1 MGLTKQHEIYNL
13 ASGLDSQLPAEMK
26 PPVEIYVISNVLVN
40 EVQYCHSRDVG
51 ILIFWTSLKIIETLG
66 IKDFMVQVIQREVD
80 SLSQPVK
87 KFPACVE
94 SKPSLLSH

>member
-51 ILIFWTSLKIIETLG
+51 ILIF
-66 IKDFMVQVIQREVD
+66 
-80 SLSQPVK
+80 
-87 KFPACVE
+87 
-94 SKPSLLSH
+94 